1 MRSAILIATLLLM
14 GCNRSDEWEKQEATL
29 ANELNAEAPG
39 SSEANAAGPAANQ
52 VAGTP
57 AANDVN
63 AAAADAAVANDTAET
78 VTNGE

>member
-29 ANELNAEAPG
+29 ANELNAEAPA